1 MSLVDSSTVIRKAD
15 PDVHYEKVGRLKTA
29 LGSGAHPSTA
39 AAYAGISPS
48 TLSRWIDEGLQLREL
63 WEKVQVD
70 PDDDREP
77 SVSEMELIWIAR
89 EVEKAEASAEFH
101 LVDRIHEDSLEDWKA
116 AAWLLERRWKERWAR
131 RAEVTGAEGGALE
144 IESLGERREL
154 VLNAIEQVAEH
165 LGYAEEK
172 LESGRAEVVSIER
185 ERHEDEDDYEDASGS
200 SS

>member
-1 MSLVDSSTVIRKAD
+1 MSLVDSSTVIRKPD
-15 PDVHYEKVGRLKTA
+15 PDVHLDRMGRLRTA

-39 AAYAGISPS
+39 AAYAGISPA
-48 TLSRWIDEGLQLREL
+48 TLSRWIDEGVQLRDL

-70 PDDDREP
+70 PDDHREP

-101 LVDRIHEDSLEDWKA
+101 LADRIHEASLDDWKA
-116 AAWLLERRWKERWAR
+116 AAWILERRFKERWAR
-131 RAEVTGAEGGALE
+131 RSEVTGAEGGALE
-144 IESLGERREL
+144 IESIGERREM
-154 VLNAIEQVAEH
+154 VLNAVAKVAEH

-172 LESGRAEVVSIER
+172 LEGGKAEVVSIER
-185 ERHEDEDDYEDASGS
+185 ERRDEEDDGQEASGS